1 MTLPDFRKNKKVL
14 YFLSLIGGNCIPFL
28 LGILLWMFVD
38 VFLTKGIDSS
48 FISAIMDSMMTGV
61 AIAALFKA
69 KQVWSERSKQ
79 DGYRIASRL
88 ITDYLIRCTMSHDL
102 NRPLLNLTSHITGF
116 INFYLDENKNK
127 NKNKS
132 EEVDSI
138 DKLAALHNDISN
150 QLYEHVFPLSQEVQ
164 FDIFRLRKL
173 GVNFSDSKDGLILK
187 RHFDTYQEF
196 TIKLESLIYEIRF
209 FLNLFYS
216 GNFNS
221 ESSKNDIII
230 PGYRRDLHSKLES
243 LYVQANYLRGRIMQ
257 LRDNLTNITKSPE
270 TVPNYFN
277 L

>member
-14 YFLSLIGGNCIPFL
+14 YFLSLVRGNCIPFL

-48 FISAIMDSMMTGV
+48 FISAVMDSMMTGV

-116 INFYLDENKNK
+116 INFYLDENRNK
-127 NKNKS
+127 NKLD
-132 EEVDSI
+132 EVDSI
-138 DKLAALHNDISN
+138 DKLANLHHEISN

-173 GVNFSDSKDGLILK
+173 GVNFSENKDGLILK
-187 RHFDTYQEF
+187 GHFDTYQEL

-221 ESSKNDIII
+221 ESSKDDIII

-243 LYVQANYLRGRIMQ
+243 IYVQANYLRGRIMQ

-270 TVPNYFN
+270 TVSDYFN